1 MTKFNAYFLLI
12 GDGSLFI
19 PVEKADDFS
28 YYLRCTLYILSFL
41 TEIIHNVI
49 SLGAMKIF
57 SLIENKA
64 QLFSLFKRKVQYI
77 SRVPIKTDFFL
88 FT

>member
-28 YYLRCTLYILSFL
+28 YYLRCTYFLSF

-77 SRVPIKTDFFL
+77 SRVPIKTDFLL